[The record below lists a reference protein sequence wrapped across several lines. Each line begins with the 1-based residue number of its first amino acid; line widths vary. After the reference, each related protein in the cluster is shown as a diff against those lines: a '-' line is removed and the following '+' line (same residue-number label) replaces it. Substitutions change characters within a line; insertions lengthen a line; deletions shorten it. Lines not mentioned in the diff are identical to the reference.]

1 MENKKTSNNFLYKL
15 SELVVDKRNLVFL
28 VVIIGLIFS
37 VFSSSWVEVENDLS
51 AFLPDGSPSKEG
63 LDVMDEQ
70 FVTYGTAEVMISTI
84 SISEAWDVK
93 EKIENISGVQSV
105 AFDETTSH
113 YNNASSLYTITF
125 DYSENDEKCVEL
137 LETVKSEL
145 SAYDLYIST
154 ELGNTLQETIDQEVS
169 IIMVIVAII
178 VVVVLLFTSQTY
190 AEVPV
195 LLITF
200 VVAMILNN
208 GTNFILGKISFVSN
222 SVTSILQLALSLD
235 YAVIF
240 CHRFKE
246 EHQRLPLRE
255 ATVTALSKS
264 IPEIGASCL
273 TTIGGLIA
281 MMFMKFKIGP
291 DMAICLIKAI
301 FFALASVFIVM
312 PGLLMV
318 FGKWMDK
325 TAHRNFVPKIPFVGK
340 FAHKTRF
347 VVPPIFLIVVIIAV
361 IVSSACPYAYG
372 YANLT
377 TPKLNESQ
385 IAENMIKDNFTAT
398 NMVALVVPAGD
409 YEKEKALLSE
419 LDEYEEVDSSMGL
432 ANIEAM
438 DGYMLA
444 DKLTARQF
452 GELADLDYEVAQL
465 IYAAYAA
472 DQAEYGKIVSSLTTY
487 EIPLIDIFLFVCE
500 QVDSGLVTLDE
511 EQMQMLD
518 DAETQML
525 SAKAQLRGS
534 DYSRMLIYLTLP
546 ESGDATYDFIDTI
559 RATAQSYYPDSNV
572 YVVGNSTTEQDF
584 KTSFATDNIV
594 VSIVSLLIVL
604 LALLFTFKSAGLPI
618 LLILVIQ
625 GSIWINFSVPVLT
638 EHPIFFLSYLIVSS
652 IQMGANIDYAIVIAS
667 RFNELKTEM
676 SKKEAIIET
685 MNFAFPTILTSGTIL
700 AVAGTLIGTMTSE
713 AAIVG
718 IGESL
723 GRGTIISMILVM
735 FVLPQI
741 LLLGDKIVEKTSFS
755 IPKPKVVASKKANG
769 KTMIDGLVKGY
780 ISGEIDGFI
789 RASVEGDIDVNVY
802 SGKIDSEEDVIDE
815 K

>member
-1 MENKKTSNNFLYKL
+1 MENKKTSYNFLYKL

-70 FVTYGTAEVMISTI
+70 FVTYGTAAVMISTI

-195 LLITF
+195 LLLTF

-347 VVPPIFLIVVIIAV
+347 VVPPIFLIVVIIAM

-385 IAENMIKDNFTAT
+385 IAENMIKDNFIAT

>member
-15 SELVVDKRNLVFL
+15 SELIVDKRNLVFL

-347 VVPPIFLIVVIIAV
+347 VVPPIFLIVVIIAM

-385 IAENMIKDNFTAT
+385 IAENMIKDNFIAT

-652 IQMGANIDYAIVIAS
+652 IQMGANIDYAIVISS

-802 SGKIDSEEDVIDE
+802 SGKIDSKEDVIDE

>member
-15 SELVVDKRNLVFL
+15 SELIVDKRNLVFL

-37 VFSSSWVEVENDLS
+37 MFSSSWVEVENDLS
-51 AFLPDGSPSKEG
+51 AFLPDASPSKDG
-63 LDVMDEQ
+63 LDVMGEQ

-246 EHQRLPLRE
+246 EHLRLPLRE

-264 IPEIGASCL
+264 IPEIGASSL
-273 TTIGGLIA
+273 TTTGGLIA
-281 MMFMKFKIGP
+281 MMFMTFKIGP

-347 VVPPIFLIVVIIAV
+347 VVPPIFLIVVIIAL

-409 YEKEKALLSE
+409 YEKEKALLFE

-487 EIPLIDIFLFVCE
+487 KIPLIDIFLFVCE

-525 SAKAQLRGS
+525 SAKAQLRGNE
-534 DYSRMLIYLTLP
+534 YSRMLIYLTLP

-559 RATAQSYYPDSNV
+559 RATAQNYYPDSNV

-594 VSIVSLLIVL
+594 VSIVSILIVL
-604 LALLFTFKSAGLPI
+604 LVLLFTFKSAGLPI
-618 LLILVIQ
+618 LLILIIQ

-667 RFNELKTEM
+667 RFNELKREM

-755 IPKPKVVASKKANG
+755 IPKPKVVASQKANG

>member
-1 MENKKTSNNFLYKL
+1 MENKKTSYNFLYKL

-28 VVIIGLIFS
+28 VVIIGLVFS

-125 DYSENDEKCVEL
+125 DCSENDEKCVEL

-195 LLITF
+195 LLLTF

-347 VVPPIFLIVVIIAV
+347 VVPPIFLIVVIIAM

-385 IAENMIKDNFTAT
+385 IAENMIKDNFIAT

>member
-70 FVTYGTAEVMISTI
+70 FVTYGTAGVMISTI

-255 ATVTALSKS
+255 ATVTALSKA
-264 IPEIGASCL
+264 IPEIGASSL
-273 TTIGGLIA
+273 TTIGGLTA
-281 MMFMKFKIGP
+281 MMFMEFKIGP

-301 FFALASVFIVM
+301 IFALASVFIVM

-438 DGYMLA
+438 DGYMLE

-584 KTSFATDNIV
+584 KTSFATDNMV

-604 LALLFTFKSAGLPI
+604 LVLLFTFKSAGLPI

-802 SGKIDSEEDVIDE
+802 SGKIDSKEDVIDE

>member
-1 MENKKTSNNFLYKL
+1 MENKKTSYNFLYKL

-28 VVIIGLIFS
+28 VVIIGLVFS

-195 LLITF
+195 LLLTF

-347 VVPPIFLIVVIIAV
+347 VVPPIFLIVVIIAM

-385 IAENMIKDNFTAT
+385 IAENMIKDNFIAT

>member
-1 MENKKTSNNFLYKL
+1 MENKKTSYNFLYKL

-28 VVIIGLIFS
+28 VVIIGLVFS

-195 LLITF
+195 LLLTF

>member
-1 MENKKTSNNFLYKL
+1 MENKKTSYNFLYKL

-28 VVIIGLIFS
+28 VVIIGLVFS

-195 LLITF
+195 LLLTF

-347 VVPPIFLIVVIIAV
+347 VVPPIFLIVVIIAM

>member
-1 MENKKTSNNFLYKL
+1 MENKKTSYNFLYKL

-28 VVIIGLIFS
+28 VVIIGLVFS

-195 LLITF
+195 LLLTF

-347 VVPPIFLIVVIIAV
+347 VVPPIFLIVVIIAM

-472 DQAEYGKIVSSLTTY
+472 DQAEYEKIVSSLTTY

-802 SGKIDSEEDVIDE
+802 SGKIDSKEDVIDE